1 MRSAGAD
8 RTRRVVRRLAIAS
21 AVGLVLAVAPLPWF
35 SWITVSVTDRIDLPL
50 AAADTTGTRTADDT
64 GIDQFTMIGISTEH
78 VIDAPIA
85 VRVSED
91 GRWGEWFDVTVDD
104 TDGPDPETAEG
115 RATRPAS
122 DGVWVGAADG
132 YEVKVPDAAGT
143 AQVLLVRDEIRSAS
157 VDDVTV
163 DAGASVGPAI
173 NPRSAWGARA
183 AKNAPSYGSEMK
195 LAIVH
200 HSATS
205 NDYTSAQ
212 VPSILRSIQAY
223 HMDGRGWSDI
233 AYNLVVDKFGTIWEG
248 RGGGVDRLVI
258 GAHAMGFNTNT
269 VGVMMLGEYSSAQPT
284 AAAIDAM
291 GRVIGWKSF
300 VHGVDPASTGV
311 PFTSGGSGTW
321 PAGTTGSF
329 PRIVGHRD
337 VGSTACPGSNLYRLM
352 NNIRS
357 VAKVNSDGLL
367 RDTTPFGS
375 VDVRQGGAGTVQVA
389 GWAIDPD
396 APGGTGQV
404 RVSLPDRSQV
414 ADATVVRSD
423 VGAVYPAFGSA
434 HGFDVTIRGVPAGT
448 RNLCVSF
455 LNPGPGIDV
464 DAGCQNVI
472 VTPPTTGSPVGA
484 ITGVSTTIGT
494 AVVTGF
500 AVDPDSVG
508 PISVQVA
515 LAGQTQTVVADVSV
529 AGLGSTY
536 TGLGDLHGFTATFT
550 GVVGDGL
557 QACATARN
565 SGPGADQ
572 AIGCFSVVTPGG
584 PPTGALEDVARS
596 GTTLSARGW
605 ADDPDTDSPISVVMT
620 VDGIPFAT
628 GVADRPRADST
639 ESAGVTDVNGF
650 ALSGEWN
657 PSPGAKRVCVRAV
670 NVGRGSD
677 LELPS
682 CRTIDVPAPPP
693 PPVSVALGGADRIQ
707 PLRRAMRITGWAI
720 DSVQTGPVWVWLIID
735 GQWRFVRADQNRPFF
750 SFFFKAWGDAHGFNV
765 TVPARRGIRRVCMA
779 SFTVNIK
786 KLAFLGCQQVRVR

>member
-1 MRSAGAD
+1 
-8 RTRRVVRRLAIAS
+8 LAIA
-21 AVGLVLAVAPLPWF
+21 AALGLLLAVAPVPWL

-50 AAADTTGTRTADDT
+50 AAADATGTRSAADTA
-64 GIDQFTMIGISTEH
+64 INEFTMIGISTEH
-78 VIDAPIA
+78 VIDQPIS
-85 VRVSED
+85 VRVSHD
-91 GRWGEWFDVTVDD
+91 GRWGEWFEVAVDD
-104 TDGPDPETAEG
+104 TDGPDPGTAEG
-115 RATRPAS
+115 RASRPAS

-132 YEVKVPDAAGT
+132 YEVHVPGAAGD
-143 AQVLLVRDEIRSAS
+143 AQVLLVRDAVRSAA

-183 AKNAPSYGSEMK
+183 AKNDPSYGSEMK

-233 AYNLVVDKFGTIWEG
+233 AYNLVVDRFGTIWEG

-258 GAHAMGFNTNT
+258 GAHSMGFNTNT
-269 VGVMMLGEYSSAQPT
+269 VGVMMLGEYSSVQPT

-300 VHGVDPASTGV
+300 VHGVDPASAGV

-337 VGSTACPGSNLYRLM
+337 VGSTVCPGSNLYRLM

-375 VDVRQGGAGTVQVA
+375 VDTRQGGAGTVQVA
-389 GWAIDPD
+389 GWVIDPD

-404 RVSLPDRSQV
+404 RVSLPDRSVV
-414 ADATVVRSD
+414 ADATQVRSD

-434 HGFDVTIRGVPAGT
+434 HGFNVTIGGVPAGT
-448 RNLCVSF
+448 RRACVAF

-464 DAGCQNVI
+464 DAGCLNVT
-472 VTPPTTGSPVGA
+472 VTAPTTGPPVGA
-484 ITGVSTTIGT
+484 VTAVSTTTGT
-494 AVVTGF
+494 AVVSGF
-500 AVDPDSVG
+500 AVDPDAVG
-508 PISVQVA
+508 PVSVELT
-515 LAGQTQTVVADVSV
+515 LAGQTQTVVADAVV
-529 AGLGSTY
+529 AGLGATY
-536 TGLGDLHGFTATFT
+536 AGLGDLHGFSATFT
-550 GVVGDGL
+550 GVAGDGL

-565 SGPGADQ
+565 IGPGADQ
-572 AIGCFSVVTPGG
+572 TIGCFVVVTPGG
-584 PPTGALEDVARS
+584 PPTGALEDVTRS
-596 GTTLSARGW
+596 GATLSARGW
-605 ADDPDTDSPISVVMT
+605 ADDPDTDGPISVVMT
-620 VDGIPFAT
+620 VDGIPLAT

-639 ESAGVTDVNGF
+639 ESAGAIDVNGF
-650 ALSGEWN
+650 ALSGAWN
-657 PSPGAKRVCVRAV
+657 PSPGSKRVCVRAV

-677 LELPS
+677 MELRA
-682 CRTIDVPAPPP
+682 CRTIEVPAPPP
-693 PPVSVALGGADRIQ
+693 PPTPPASVALGGADRVQ
-707 PLRRAMRITGWAI
+707 PLRRALRITGWAI
-720 DSVQTGPVWVWLIID
+720 DSVQTGPVWVWLVID
-735 GQWRFVRADQNRPFF
+735 GRWQFVRADQNRPFF
-750 SFFFKAWGDAHGFNV
+750 SFFFKAWGDAHGFNA
-765 TVPARRGIRRVCMA
+765 TVPARRGVRRVCMA
-779 SFTVNIK
+779 SFTVDVK
-786 KLAFLGCQQVRVR
+786 KLAFLGCQRIRVR